1 MFVVSN
7 LLAAVAQILSIA
19 LNVYWWIL
27 IGRVIISWVNA
38 DPQNQIVRFLYMATE
53 PLLYR
58 IRRTVPTSY
67 GGIDFAPIV
76 VLLGLA
82 FLEIFLIGTLQDL
95 AVTLR

>member
-19 LNVYWWIL
+19 FDVYWWIL

-38 DPQNQIVRFLYMATE
+38 DPHNQIVRFLYMATE
-53 PLLYR
+53 PFLYR

-76 VLLGLA
+76 VLLGLT
-82 FLEIFLIGTLQDL
+82 FLQIFLIGTLQDL
-95 AVTLR
+95 AVMLR